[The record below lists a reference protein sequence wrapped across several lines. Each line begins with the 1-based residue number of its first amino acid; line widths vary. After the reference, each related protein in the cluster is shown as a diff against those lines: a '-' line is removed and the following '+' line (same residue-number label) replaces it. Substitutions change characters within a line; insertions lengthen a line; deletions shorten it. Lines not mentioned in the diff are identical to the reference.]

1 MAALALAA
9 ALLLFG
15 AGPDL
20 EPRIARLL
28 DERGLGPE
36 ALSII
41 GNTLSHE
48 APPPR
53 AAPQLVSD
61 LLARPLEALDAAAIF
76 DRVVPRPLL
85 GAASPAAPV
94 TRAQAGAQ
102 PFRQLLDAYVAEVA
116 LARAELLAATGN
128 APLDEAALLADV
140 LANGHPSADRL
151 LQVAAATDLDG
162 LAVANERFI
171 TATVRFAHALR
182 TATDVP
188 AQTTRIESP
197 VGTIVIGS
205 RGDDVHELAP
215 ATRGAISV
223 VIDLGGNDTY
233 TGADVAL
240 RGFSAIIDFAGDDR
254 YDMRA
259 GLGAAIAGAS
269 LLVDHAGND
278 RYRARLLGQGAAG
291 FGLAALIDL
300 AGNDTYELDAWGQ
313 GFGLPGG
320 VALLWDAGGNDRYT
334 ARGPAGGYDRGG
346 GLSGAQGAGM
356 GPRTMLAGGIG
367 ILRDDA
373 GDDEYFAEMFAQGT
387 GYYYGL
393 GVLWDRGGND
403 RYRAVRYSQGAGT
416 HEAVGVLRDEAGNDR
431 YELGVGVG
439 QAMGL
444 DLAVGVLYDAAGDD
458 IYTAGLLAQAAAT
471 ANGIGVLVDLDGANR
486 WEIGE
491 GERQWGHGE
500 WLRNMPTFGVM
511 LYDPARASFVSGG
524 KALAAPPAA
533 RKVTEPEP
541 AMTCPAGVA
550 VDPREIETVRKD
562 YFEALLEL
570 SARVRCAAK
579 DDAAKAE
586 ALWRALDAELARDP
600 ATPLGATI
608 ALAWREA
615 SPPTQ
620 LQPRM
625 LARLDA
631 HPYCSVR
638 AAALS
643 AVPRAD
649 VARRALGSNCYR
661 LQAAALRTLER
672 LGEPAPA
679 DAPLPRFLR

>member
-9 ALLLFG
+9 ALLFFG

-20 EPRIARLL
+20 DARVARLL
-28 DERGLGPE
+28 DERGLGAE

-41 GNTLSHE
+41 GNTLRHE

-53 AAPQLVSD
+53 AAPQLVVD
-61 LLARPLEALDAAAIF
+61 LLARPLQAVDAAAIF

-85 GAASPAAPV
+85 EAASPA
-94 TRAQAGAQ
+94 RQAQ
-102 PFRQLLDAYVAEVA
+102 PFDRLLAAYVAEVG
-116 LARAELLAATGN
+116 LAREELLVATGN
-128 APLDEAALLADV
+128 APLDEPALLADV

-171 TATVRFAHALR
+171 LATTRFALALR
-182 TATDVP
+182 SATGVP
-188 AQTTRIESP
+188 AETTRFDLAI
-197 VGTIVIGS
+197 GTIIIGA
-205 RGDDVHELAP
+205 RGDDTHELKP
-215 ATRGAISV
+215 ATHGAISV

-233 TGADVAL
+233 TGADVAV
-240 RGFSAIIDFAGDDR
+240 RGFSAIIDFDGDDR

-269 LLVDHAGND
+269 LLVDHAGD
-278 RYRARLLGQGAAG
+278 DSYRARLFGEGAAG

-334 ARGPAGGYDRGG
+334 ARGPADAYERGG

-367 ILRDDA
+367 VLRDDA
-373 GDDEYFAEMFAQGT
+373 GDDVYVAEMFAQGT

-393 GVLWDRGGND
+393 GLLWDRGGND
-403 RYRAVRYSQGAGT
+403 RYQAVRYSQGTGT
-416 HEAVGVLRDEAGNDR
+416 HEAVGVLRDDGGNDR
-431 YELGVGVG
+431 YELSVGVG

-458 IYTAGLLAQAAAT
+458 VYTAGLLAQAAST

-486 WEIGE
+486 WEIAQ

-500 WLRNMPTFGVM
+500 WLRDMPTFGV
-511 LYDPARASFVSGG
+511 LLHDPARASFVSGG
-524 KALAAPPAA
+524 KALATPPAA
-533 RKVTEPEP
+533 KKVTEPEP

-562 YFEALLEL
+562 FFEALLEV
-570 SARVRCAAK
+570 SARIRCAVK
-579 DDAAKAE
+579 GDAAKAE
-586 ALWRALDAELARDP
+586 TLWRALDAELARDP
-600 ATPLGATI
+600 ATPLGATM

-615 SPPTQ
+615 PPPEALRQ
-620 LQPRM
+620 RM

-649 VARRALGSNCYR
+649 VARRALRSACFR
-661 LQAAALRTLER
+661 LQAAALRTLET